1 MKNQAIHKQ
10 FSLKKIIQ
18 MDTNVKLYTTTTFS
32 CEGNIIVN
40 EVFKKYDISVGVD
53 VGFNYSIEYN

>member
-1 MKNQAIHKQ
+1 
-10 FSLKKIIQ
+10 